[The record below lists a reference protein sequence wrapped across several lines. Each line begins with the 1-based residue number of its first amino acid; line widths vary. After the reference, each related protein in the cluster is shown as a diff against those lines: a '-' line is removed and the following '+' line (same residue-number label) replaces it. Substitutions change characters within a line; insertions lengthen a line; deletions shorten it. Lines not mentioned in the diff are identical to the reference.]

1 MFSGVVML
9 DREERS
15 LSSVT
20 EKIADEMVSKKEIR
34 PADREGVVQA
44 FLQNRR

>member
-15 LSSVT
+15 LSSIA

-34 PADREGVVQA
+34 PGDREGVVQA
-44 FLQNRR
+44 FMQKSR